1 MQATSAQLLF
11 PASFLSAVRVS
22 SSSDADAFLRPTAW
36 LAVRRHWQSRNF
48 KGITNR
54 MICMRVMLHGWLVKM
69 EGIAEWFLLRHRPEC
84 STSPIFKVAH
94 VSHVANVLDAR
105 RPRVNEY
112 AYGTWSLKRATRGL
126 LGITI
131 LGRKYGL
138 GYFLGKNRSDD
149 YLQMSKYNRIF

>member
-1 MQATSAQLLF
+1 
-11 PASFLSAVRVS
+11 
-22 SSSDADAFLRPTAW
+22 
-36 LAVRRHWQSRNF
+36 
-48 KGITNR
+48 
-54 MICMRVMLHGWLVKM
+54 M

-126 LGITI
+126 VLLGITI
-131 LGRKYGL
+131 LGRKYRL
-138 GYFLGKNRSDD
+138 GFSLGKNRSDD
-149 YLQMSKYNRIF
+149 YLQMLKYNRIF